1 MVLLRYRNIIEMKY
15 KIFYEY
21 NGVLKN
27 KILKANSLDELK
39 LHNDLPKNI
48 IKIKK
53 IKNIKLEFNFIR
65 KNDQEL
71 LELFYEMS
79 VMLEANL
86 PIKDVVEIL
95 LNTQFSSTVK
105 KILLSIQN
113 SLLNGQPIYKSLKT
127 YQNYLGYLPILFFR
141 LGERNG
147 NIAYS
152 ISSLYQILN
161 ESFIIKQKLKKAIS
175 YPSILVAALFIAV
188 GIIFNFVI
196 PRFDYIFSQLGDN
209 LPFSTYCLVWIKNF
223 IDNYYIYILLVFL
236 MLMSLL
242 IVLYKFYK
250 YKIDQILLLNI
261 PYFSNMYRYMILYKL
276 FLSLSFIVKSKF
288 QFQDALQSSKN
299 ISNNLYVKNNFENII
314 QDINNGYSISR
325 AFEKTNLFDTVTIR
339 LLLTAQKTNKME
351 IILEDIQKIYQ
362 KKLSQNIKLFTTFLE
377 PFLILIISSIVLWLV
392 LAIMTPVWQLS
403 SLI

>member
-1 MVLLRYRNIIEMKY
+1 LLY
-15 KIFYEY
+15 
-21 NGVLKN
+21 
-27 KILKANSLDELK
+27 
-39 LHNDLPKNI
+39 
-48 IKIKK
+48 
-53 IKNIKLEFNFIR
+53 
-65 KNDQEL
+65 
-71 LELFYEMS
+71 
-79 VMLEANL
+79 
-86 PIKDVVEIL
+86 
-95 LNTQFSSTVK
+95 
-105 KILLSIQN
+105 
-113 SLLNGQPIYKSLKT
+113 
-127 YQNYLGYLPILFFR
+127 
-141 LGERNG
+141 
-147 NIAYS
+147 
-152 ISSLYQILN
+152 
-161 ESFIIKQKLKKAIS
+161 
-175 YPSILVAALFIAV
+175 
-188 GIIFNFVI
+188 
-196 PRFDYIFSQLGDN
+196 
-209 LPFSTYCLVWIKNF
+209 
-223 IDNYYIYILLVFL
+223 
-236 MLMSLL
+236 
-242 IVLYKFYK
+242 
-250 YKIDQILLLNI
+250 I